1 MIPATYIARNPYI
14 MKTSVSLTI
23 LGVYNALMGVMCL
36 LMPGDMAVAAIGE
49 ANAANPELLEM
60 ATLFHYGIGHAIS
73 TCGLLL
79 LMIRKCALDTA
90 KNALLAYSIG
100 TALLLTL
107 FASVFSESPVMD
119 FRKHRALTLWLLQG
133 QVIFA
138 PRAYIAAV
146 AAPAAAMNT
155 MFTTTS

>member
-1 MIPATYIARNPYI
+1 MRSFWHVKPATYISPNPYI

-23 LGVYNALMGVMCL
+23 LGAYNVLMGVL

-49 ANAANPELLEM
+49 ANASSAGK
-60 ATLFHYGIGHAIS
+60 TLFHYGIGHAIS

-107 FASVFSESPVMD
+107 FAAVFSESPVMD
-119 FRKHRALTLWLLQG
+119 FSLEMAVPDIL
-133 QVIFA
+133 
-138 PRAYIAAV
+138 AAGV
-146 AAPAAAMNT
+146 SLFGYFKAK
-155 MFTTTS
+155 

>member
-1 MIPATYIARNPYI
+1 MQVKNPTYITPNPYF

-23 LGVYNALMGVMCL
+23 LGAYNVLMGVMCL

-49 ANAANPELLEM
+49 ANATNPELLEM

-119 FRKHRALTLWLLQG
+119 FSLEMAVPDIL
-133 QVIFA
+133 
-138 PRAYIAAV
+138 AAGV
-146 AAPAAAMNT
+146 SLFGYFKAK
-155 MFTTTS
+155 

>member
-1 MIPATYIARNPYI
+1 MRSFWNVKPATYISPNPYI

-23 LGVYNALMGVMCL
+23 LGAYNVLMGVMCL

-49 ANAANPELLEM
+49 ANATNPELLEM

-107 FASVFSESPVMD
+107 FATVFSNTPVMEFSLEMAVPD
-119 FRKHRALTLWLLQG
+119 IL
-133 QVIFA
+133 
-138 PRAYIAAV
+138 AAGV
-146 AAPAAAMNT
+146 SLFGYFKAK
-155 MFTTTS
+155 